1 MSGRGVNMARSL
13 GRGRQ
18 LSFDGKARKITLSRL
33 NWENWDG
40 RRDRKGGGRGGRAR
54 RGRTGRHEA
63 EREERREGRRTD
75 GRRGGHH
82 KFCPNFRIRFRS
94 ERGLSLLRAKVE
106 HPTYS
111 NFSAKYSFA
120 ALHWVFHALV
130 RHSRVPT
137 TKRRE
142 LQSAK
147 WLIGAGRA
155 ALQGEE
161 NGLHLG
167 QNFLAEQRFAAVR
180 YRYVFLANSGSGR
193 GGGGGPR
200 VLPTYPPSYSYS

>member
-1 MSGRGVNMARSL
+1 M
-13 GRGRQ
+13 RQ
-18 LSFDGKARKITLSRL
+18 KG
-33 NWENWDG
+33 
-40 RRDRKGGGRGGRAR
+40 RKGERDGG
-54 RGRTGRHEA
+54 
-63 EREERREGRRTD
+63 RTD
-75 GRRGGHH
+75 GEADTI
-82 KFCPNFRIRFRS
+82 NFVPISELGFVPSEASLSSAPRSNIQLTPTFPPVFFRA
-94 ERGLSLLRAKVE
+94 R
-106 HPTYS
+106 
-111 NFSAKYSFA
+111 
-120 ALHWVFHALV
+120 HWVFHALV

-193 GGGGGPR
+193 GRDRTRNRGSSILPCTTK
-200 VLPTYPPSYSYS
+200 VLFVGS

>member
-1 MSGRGVNMARSL
+1 MYESQYKPHPLYIASFTKYRIREHVCVFASIAPMSGSGVNMARSL

-40 RRDRKGGGRGGRAR
+40 RRGRKGGGRGGRASSAR

-111 NFSAKYSFA
+111 NFSASI
-120 ALHWVFHALV
+120 LS
-130 RHSRVPT
+130 RHCTGCFMHLCGIVECR
-137 TKRRE
+137 
-142 LQSAK
+142 LQN
-147 WLIGAGRA
+147 GASCKAQKG
-155 ALQGEE
+155 
-161 NGLHLG
+161 
-167 QNFLAEQRFAAVR
+167 
-180 YRYVFLANSGSGR
+180 
-193 GGGGGPR
+193 
-200 VLPTYPPSYSYS
+200 